1 MVANR
6 CLRSS
11 DRDVLMFKYNVKLA
25 LKSMR
30 RNPIM
35 TALMIAAIAVGIGV
49 SMTTLTVYYMMN
61 GNPIPQKSD
70 VLFAITLDSWSP
82 LRPFDDDRPE
92 RGPHQLTFHDAE
104 RLMAADKGKRQ
115 AAMFESSMIIEPTS
129 GEELSFEAG
138 ARVTG
143 GDFFAMFDV
152 PFIYG
157 SGWDPSADSDAE
169 TVVVLTR
176 DLNERLFGGENSVG
190 KRLTMQDRQFQ
201 VVGVIDTWE
210 PTPRFYDPINGAFQE
225 VNEMFIPFSLTRPLE
240 LGSAGSDWGW
250 KSEDITS
257 FEQWLNSESAWV
269 QYFTEL
275 DSTRDRDDYVDH
287 LDAYVGEQKRLG
299 RFERPL
305 NNSVF
310 NVTEWMD
317 YHEVVA
323 NDTKVLVG
331 LSFLF
336 LTVCLLS
343 TIALLLTKF
352 VGKKSETSLRRA
364 LGASR
369 KIIFRQQIVEVA
381 VIGFSGGLIGL
392 LLAGLGLEG
401 IEFLYEAPAGLVKLD
416 WVMMLSAIGIAIF
429 SSMVA
434 GLYPAWRVCQIPP
447 AAQLK
452 TQ

>member
-1 MVANR
+1 
-6 CLRSS
+6 
-11 DRDVLMFKYNVKLA
+11 MFNYNVKLA
-25 LKSMR
+25 FKSIR

-35 TALMIAAIAVGIGV
+35 TGLMVAAIAVGIGV
-49 SMTTLTVYYMMN
+49 SMTTLTVYYLMN

-70 VLFAITLDSWSP
+70 LLFAITMDSWSP
-82 LRPFDDDRPE
+82 LRPFDEDQPE
-92 RGPHQLTFHDAE
+92 RGPHQVTYHDAE
-104 RLMAADKGKRQ
+104 RLIRLGKGKRQ
-115 AAMFESSMIIEPTS
+115 TAMFESSLIIEPVN
-129 GEELSFEAG
+129 EDDLPFEAG
-138 ARVTG
+138 ARVTFA
-143 GDFFAMFDV
+143 DFFPMFNV

-157 SGWDPSADSDAE
+157 SGWDKSADAAAE
-169 TVVVLTR
+169 PMVVLTR
-176 DLNERLFGGENSVG
+176 ELNERLFGGEDSVG
-190 KRLTMQDRQFQ
+190 KRLTMQGTQFQ

-225 VNEMFIPFSLTRPLE
+225 VNEMFVPYSLTPILE
-240 LGSAGSDWGW
+240 LTSTGSDWGW
-250 KSEDITS
+250 KAEEITS
-257 FEQWLNSESAWV
+257 FEQWLNSEAVWV
-269 QYFTEL
+269 QYFVEL
-275 DSTRDRDDYVDH
+275 DTAHDRNDYVDH
-287 LDAYVGEQKRLG
+287 LDAYVSEQKRLG

-305 NNSVF
+305 NNNIY
-310 NVTEWMD
+310 NVTEWME

-323 NDTKVLVG
+323 NDAKVLLG

-369 KIIFRQQIVEVA
+369 KIIFKQQLVEVA
-381 VIGFSGGLIGL
+381 VIGFWGGLIGL
-392 LLAGLGLEG
+392 LLAGLGLQG
-401 IEFLYEAPAGLVKLD
+401 IEYLYDAPAGLVKLD
-416 WVMMLSAIGIAIF
+416 WVMMFSAIGISVVSGMI
-429 SSMVA
+429 A

>member
-1 MVANR
+1 
-6 CLRSS
+6 
-11 DRDVLMFKYNVKLA
+11 MFNYNIKLA
-25 LKSMR
+25 LESMR

-35 TALMIAAIAVGIGV
+35 TGLMVAAIAVGIGV
-49 SMTTLTVYYMMN
+49 SMTTLTVHYMMS
-61 GNPIPQKSD
+61 GNPIPEKSD
-70 VLFAITLDSWSP
+70 VLFAITMDSWNP
-82 LRPFDDDRPE
+82 LRPFDEDRPE

-104 RLMAADKGKRQ
+104 RLIAFAKAKRQ
-115 AAMFESSMIIEPTS
+115 TAMFESSLIIEP
-129 GEELSFEAG
+129 GNEDELPFEAG

-143 GDFFAMFDV
+143 ADFFPMFNV

-157 SGWDPSADSDAE
+157 SGWDKSADAAAE
-169 TVVVLTR
+169 AVVVLTKK
-176 DLNERLFGGENSVG
+176 LNERLFGGEDSVG
-190 KRLTMQDRQFQ
+190 KRLTMQGTRFQ

-225 VNEMFIPFSLTRPLE
+225 INEMFIPYSLTRVLE
-240 LGSAGSDWGW
+240 LVSTGSDWGW
-250 KSEDITS
+250 KPEEITS
-257 FEQWLNSESAWV
+257 FEQWLNSEAAWV
-269 QYFTEL
+269 QYFIEL
-275 DSTRDRDDYVDH
+275 DSPLDRDEYLAH
-287 LDAYVGEQKRLG
+287 LDAYVNEQKKLG

-305 NNSVF
+305 NNDIF
-310 NVTEWMD
+310 NVMEWME

-323 NDTKVLVG
+323 NDAKVLLG

-336 LTVCLLS
+336 LVVCLLS

-352 VGKKSETSLRRA
+352 VGKKGEISLRRA

-369 KIIFRQQIVEVA
+369 RIIFKQQIVEVA

-392 LLAGLGLEG
+392 SLAWLGLQG
-401 IEFLYEAPAGLVKLD
+401 IEYLYDTPPGLVNLD
-416 WVMMLSAIGIAIF
+416 WIMMSSAIGISIV
-429 SSMVA
+429 SGVIA